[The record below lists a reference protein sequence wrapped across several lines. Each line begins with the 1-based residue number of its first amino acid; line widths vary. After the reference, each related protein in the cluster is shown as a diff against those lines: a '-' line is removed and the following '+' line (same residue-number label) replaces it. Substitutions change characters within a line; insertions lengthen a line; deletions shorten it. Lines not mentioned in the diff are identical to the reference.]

1 MPVFRTSPGDRSLA
15 ALQEGI
21 QDQEVVLGYLA
32 NLAPTSGGNNR
43 IAYAGVE
50 TEADIPPEGKGT
62 FLLIIAGH
70 PPPQPGAQFVCSGPI
85 FVEGALQDVAAYR
98 PDH

>member
-15 ALQEGI
+15 ALQEAI
-21 QDQEVVLGYLA
+21 QDQEVVLGYLV

-43 IAYAGVE
+43 IAYAGVG

-70 PPPQPGAQFVCSGPI
+70 PPAQPGAQLVCSGPI

-98 PDH
+98 PNR